1 MSSKL
6 HEIRDPI
13 HAFVRLD
20 SDERRVLDSAPC
32 QRLREI
38 HQLAL
43 TYLIYP
49 GATHRR
55 FEHSLGVMELAGR
68 IYDVVTNPENLYDDS
83 VRRVVPN
90 PQSFDYG
97 YWKRVLRMA
106 ALLHDVGHLPFS
118 HAAEKELLPAGW
130 NHERLTYDLVMSDY
144 LAPTLRQIKV
154 DPEHVAKI
162 AVGPAKHP
170 AKAEYTE
177 WETILSEIITGD
189 AFGADRMDYLLRDS
203 LHAGVSY
210 GRFDHFRLLDTLRI
224 LPRSREDSKEPSL
237 GIVRGGLESAE
248 SLLWARYFMYTQLY
262 FHPVRRIYDKHL
274 KEFLQAWLPDGRL
287 STRVEDH
294 LRVTDSDVLS
304 AIRSCDG
311 DEAKSG
317 HDYARRIARRE
328 HFRLVY
334 EMNPADQE
342 VNPNSVDLVE
352 KALNEKFGADHVRRD
367 TYIPEVEGVDFPIYT
382 RDGRILSSLSMSKTL
397 QRVPDFAV
405 DCLYVDPQIRNEAES
420 WLAERRDQIISGN
433 NKAGNSK

>member
-1 MSSKL
+1 MPGKL
-6 HEIRDPI
+6 HEIRDPV

-20 SDERRVLDSAPC
+20 SDERRVLNSAPF

-83 VRRVVPN
+83 VRRLVPN
-90 PQSFDYG
+90 PQSFDCG
-97 YWKRVLRMA
+97 YWRRSLRMA
-106 ALLHDVGHLPFS
+106 ALLHDIGHLPFS

-130 NHERLTYDLVMSDY
+130 NHERLTYDLIMSDY
-144 LAPTLRQIKV
+144 LAPVLRQIKV

-162 AVGPAKHP
+162 AVGPEKHP
-170 AKAEYTE
+170 ARVTYTE

-224 LPRSREDSKEPSL
+224 LPRSREDSKEPTL

-274 KEFLQAWLPDGRL
+274 KEFLHEWLPERRF
-287 STRVEDH
+287 STKVEEH

-304 AIRSCDG
+304 AVRRCDT
-311 DEAKSG
+311 DVATPG
-317 HDYARRIARRE
+317 HAAARRIARRE

-342 VNPNSVDLVE
+342 VNPNSVDLME
-352 KALNEKFGADHVRRD
+352 IALNEQFGADRVRRD
-367 TYIPEVEGVDFPIYT
+367 TYIPEVEGVDFPVYT
-382 RDGRILSSLSMSKTL
+382 RDGRILSSLSMSSTL
-397 QRVPDFAV
+397 QRVPGFAV
-405 DCLYVDPQIRNEAES
+405 DCLYIHPHIRMEAEG
-420 WLAERRDQIISGN
+420 WLTENRDQIILGKGN
-433 NKAGNSK
+433 AI

>member
-1 MSSKL
+1 M
-6 HEIRDPI
+6 
-13 HAFVRLD
+13 
-20 SDERRVLDSAPC
+20 
-32 QRLREI
+32 
-38 HQLAL
+38 
-43 TYLIYP
+43 
-49 GATHRR
+49 
-55 FEHSLGVMELAGR
+55 
-68 IYDVVTNPENLYDDS
+68 
-83 VRRVVPN
+83 PN

-130 NHERLTYDLVMSDY
+130 KHERLTYDLVMSDY

-162 AVGPAKHP
+162 AVGPEKHP
-170 AKAEYTE
+170 AKAKYTK
-177 WETILSEIITGD
+177 WEAILSEIIAGD

-224 LPRSREDSKEPSL
+224 LPRSRDDSKEPTV

-274 KEFLQAWLPDGRL
+274 KEFLQEWLPDGRF
-287 STRVEDH
+287 STKVEDH
-294 LRVTDSDVLS
+294 LQVTDSDVLT
-304 AIRSCDG
+304 AIRNCDRDDAG
-311 DEAKSG
+311 RG
-317 HDYARRIARRE
+317 HASARRIARRE

-342 VNPNSVDLVE
+342 VNPNSVDLLE
-352 KALNEKFGADHVRRD
+352 KTLNEKFGGDQIRRD

-382 RDGRILSSLSMSKTL
+382 RDGRIFSSLSMSKTL

-405 DCLYVDPQIRNEAES
+405 DCLYVHPQIRNEAES
-420 WLAERRDQIISGN
+420 WLAEHRDRIISEKD
-433 NKAGNSK
+433 KAGNSK

>member
-1 MSSKL
+1 MSGKL

-20 SDERRVLDSAPC
+20 SDERTVLNSAPF

-49 GATHRR
+49 AATHRR

-83 VRRVVPN
+83 VRRLVPGR
-90 PQSFDYG
+90 QSFEWG
-97 YWKRVLRMA
+97 YWRRVLRMA
-106 ALLHDVGHLPFS
+106 ALLHDIGHLPFS

-130 NHERLTYDLVMSDY
+130 KHERLTYNLVVSNY
-144 LAPTLRQIKV
+144 FEPILQKIKV
-154 DPEHVAKI
+154 GPEDVAKI
-162 AVGPAKHP
+162 AVGPDKHP
-170 AKAEYTE
+170 SKANYNE
-177 WETILSEIITGD
+177 WEAILSEIITGD

-224 LPRSREDSKEPSL
+224 LPRSPEDSTEPTL

-274 KEFLQAWLPDGRL
+274 KEFLQEWLPDRRF
-287 STRVEDH
+287 STELEEH
-294 LRVTDSDVLS
+294 LRITDSDVLT
-304 AIRSCDG
+304 AIRNADR
-311 DEAKSG
+311 DQAKPEHTS
-317 HDYARRIARRE
+317 ARRIARRE

-342 VNPNSVDLVE
+342 TNPNSVDLIE
-352 KALNEKFGADHVRRD
+352 GALNEKFGVENVRRD
-367 TYIPEVEGVDFPIYT
+367 TYIPEVERIDFPIYS

-405 DCLYVDPQIRNEAES
+405 DCLYVSPDVRKEAEN
-420 WLAERRDQIISGN
+420 WVAEHRQKIISA
-433 NKAGNSK
+433 AGTRTGT